1 MPLGEPEVDDELPPV
16 PPPQPVELREP
27 QLLRDEPSRYAGGVG
42 GHGVADLP
50 PGEPVLPPVYNGET
64 TGTTA
69 EPVLLQ
75 DAQDM
80 VLRDRN
86 HPSII
91 LWSLCNGAKKRSFF
105 PNPFHV
111 FHDRF
116 AKIGSGQ
123 T

>member
-1 MPLGEPEVDDELPPV
+1 MPLGEPEVDDELPPA

-42 GHGVADLP
+42 GRGVADLP

-80 VLRDRN
+80 VLRDRTCSGEYIC
-86 HPSII
+86 HTSEIQTG
-91 LWSLCNGAKKRSFF
+91 WSPRSER
-105 PNPFHV
+105 PFQ
-111 FHDRF
+111 R
-116 AKIGSGQ
+116 
-123 T
+123 